1 MAANLGFGFLILAFI
16 IALYAIVTALY
27 GAKNH
32 AELFVESARRATLV
46 VFALIS
52 LATGM
57 LLVLLLS
64 GQFQYT
70 YVFRVTSLDMP
81 TYLKITALWGGQA
94 GSLLFWVWLLSLFS
108 AAVSFFDLK
117 QKSQFAP
124 WVMIVN
130 MSTLAFF
137 LFMVL
142 FFENPFERIWL
153 FADGSVISSFIQPLN
168 SIAVLPP
175 DGNGLNPLL
184 RHIGMVVH
192 PPLLYI
198 GFVSFVIPFAYAIAS
213 LVTGDTE
220 GDWLSSARR
229 WSLVSWLALSAG
241 LVVGSRWA
249 YDVLGW
255 GGYWGWD
262 PVEIAALMPWLTCT
276 AFLHS
281 IVVQERRSAFKRWN
295 YVLILITFCLV
306 ILGTFLTRS
315 GVLSSV
321 HAFSASSIGPV
332 FFVLISLAL
341 LVSVGLLMWR
351 WNHLGGQGEMRSVF
365 SRESLFLFNNIVFI
379 CIFLICLAGV
389 LFPLL
394 TGVISGRQVT
404 VGAQWYKATTGPFF
418 ALLLALM
425 GVVPLSVWGV
435 TNGRLFGKRIW
446 QPLAVSLLVPVLLVI
461 FGQRTVGGILTL
473 WICAL
478 VLCVLAFDFG
488 ITCKAR
494 KRNTGEGSV
503 EAAVNLLKK
512 NSRRYG
518 GYLVHLGVVLMAVG
532 VVGIEFFQL
541 TTQQTLN
548 VGDEFSIGNYSLT
561 LQSIQTSK
569 ESASLQSTSAAL
581 LVSEQGSPMAEVQPR
596 IDGYPKAGQSVTVP
610 GLYST
615 LAGDLYIVL
624 TDWQPD
630 SDPAV
635 TFKVFYNPLI
645 NWFWLGAIL
654 LALGGLIAFQP
665 GKKTAKVRQIE

>member
-16 IALYAIVTALY
+16 IALYAIVAALY
-27 GAKNH
+27 GARNQ
-32 AELFVESARRATLV
+32 ADLFVESARRATLV
-46 VFALIS
+46 SFGLIS
-52 LATGM
+52 LATAM

-81 TYLKITALWGGQA
+81 AYLKVTALWGGQA

-108 AAVSFFDLK
+108 AAVSLLDLK
-117 QKSQFAP
+117 KNRSASP
-124 WVMIVN
+124 WVILVTM
-130 MSTLAFF
+130 TTQAFF

-153 FADGSVISSFIQPLN
+153 FADGTVISSFLQPLN

-213 LVTGDTE
+213 LITGQTD
-220 GDWLSSARR
+220 DSWLKATRR

-281 IVVQERRSAFKRWN
+281 MVVQERRSAFKRWN
-295 YVLILITFCLV
+295 YVLILTTFCLV

-332 FFVLISLAL
+332 FFVLISLAIL
-341 LVSVGLLMWR
+341 TSVGLLIWR
-351 WNHLGGQGEMRSVF
+351 WNQLAGAGEIRSVF
-365 SRESLFLFNNIVFI
+365 SRESLFLFNNIVLV
-379 CIFLICLAGV
+379 CIFLVCLTGV

-394 TGVISGRQVT
+394 TGILSGRQVT
-404 VGAQWYKATTGPFF
+404 VGAQWYKSTTGPLFS
-418 ALLLALM
+418 LLLLLM
-425 GVVPLSVWGV
+425 GIVPLSAWGV
-435 TNGRLFGKRIW
+435 ANGRLLGKRIW
-446 QPLAVSLLVPVLLVI
+446 QPLVVSMLVPFLLVI
-461 FGQRTVGGILTL
+461 VGQRSWGGILAL

-478 VLCVLAFDFG
+478 AICVLVFDYF
-488 ITCKAR
+488 ITFTAR
-494 KRNTGEGSV
+494 QKNTRETLPQ
-503 EAAVNLLKK
+503 AAWNLLKK

-532 VVGIEFFQL
+532 VVGIEFFQMQ
-541 TTQQTLN
+541 TQQTIN
-548 VGDEFSIGNYSLT
+548 VGESLSLGNYTLT
-561 LQSIQTSK
+561 LQNIQMVQPSN
-569 ESASLQSTSAAL
+569 SLQSTAADVL
-581 LVSEQGSPMAEVQPR
+581 ISQNGHALATIQPR
-596 IDGYPKAGQSVTVP
+596 IDGYLKAGQAVTVP
-610 GLYST
+610 GLYTT
-615 LAGDLYIVL
+615 LAGDVYAVL

-630 SDPAV
+630 NDPAV
-635 TFKVFYNPLI
+635 TFKIFYNPLI
-645 NWFWLGAIL
+645 NWFWFGAIV
-654 LALGGLIAFQP
+654 LALGGLVAFQP
-665 GKKTAKVRQIE
+665 GKLAAKGRQNE